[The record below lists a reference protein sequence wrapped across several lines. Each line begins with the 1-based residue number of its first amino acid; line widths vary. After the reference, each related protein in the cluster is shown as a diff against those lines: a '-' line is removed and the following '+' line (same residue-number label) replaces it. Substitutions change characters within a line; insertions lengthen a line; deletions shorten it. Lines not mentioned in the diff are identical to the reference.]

1 MKTVLT
7 ELKTAF
13 QYTLPYMYNEQLIL
27 IRLRVSY
34 THINPLHNSF
44 KGKLLS
50 LHYKKGSHQN

>member
-7 ELKTAF
+7 ELKSAF
-13 QYTLPYMYNEQLIL
+13 QYTLPYNEQLIL
-27 IRLRVSY
+27 IRLTVSY

-50 LHYKKGSHQN
+50 LP